1 MIILQVNTGNIFSTM
16 SKYSEALRSCAVDRS
31 VGACLNISETGDS
44 FRIRYKNQSNI
55 LLTSITELN
64 VGADNSRTYFTE
76 NVR

>member
-1 MIILQVNTGNIFSTM
+1 M
-16 SKYSEALRSCAVDRS
+16 YRS

-55 LLTSITELN
+55 LLTSITVITELN